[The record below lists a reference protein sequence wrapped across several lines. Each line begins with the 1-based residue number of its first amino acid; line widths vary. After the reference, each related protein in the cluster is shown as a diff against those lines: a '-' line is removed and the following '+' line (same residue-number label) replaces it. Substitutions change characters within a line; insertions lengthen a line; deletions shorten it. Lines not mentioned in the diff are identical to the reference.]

1 MAYQESSAIKNIKK
15 IRVHNVKLL
24 VSKYQNKS
32 EFARLIQVSPEYLYH
47 ILAGRR
53 MIADVL
59 ARRIEIDLKKSKG
72 WLDIKQEIKG

>member
-1 MAYQESSAIKNIKK
+1 MARHESAATKKVKK
-15 IRVHNVKLL
+15 IRVHNIKLL

-32 EFARLIQVSPEYLYH
+32 EFARLIQISPVYLYH

-59 ARRIEIDLKKSKG
+59 ARRVERDLKKPAY
-72 WLDIKQEIKG
+72 WLDSLIKA

>member
-1 MAYQESSAIKNIKK
+1 MANHESTATKNVKK

-32 EFARLIQVSPEYLYH
+32 EFARLIRVSPEYLYH

-59 ARRIEIDLKKSKG
+59 ARRIEVDLKKSKG
-72 WLDIKQEIKG
+72 WLDIKQ

>member
-1 MAYQESSAIKNIKK
+1 MANHESAATKNVKK

-59 ARRIEIDLKKSKG
+59 ARRIEVDLKKSKG
-72 WLDIKQEIKG
+72 WLDIKQ

>member
-1 MAYQESSAIKNIKK
+1 MANHESAATKNVKK
-15 IRVHNVKLL
+15 IRVHNIKLL

-32 EFARLIQVSPEYLYH
+32 EFARLIRVSPEYLYH

-59 ARRIEIDLKKSKG
+59 ARRVEKDLKKPAY
-72 WLDIKQEIKG
+72 WLDSLIKA

>member
-1 MAYQESSAIKNIKK
+1 MANHESTATKNVKK

-32 EFARLIQVSPEYLYH
+32 EFARLIKVSPEYLYQ

-59 ARRIEIDLKKSKG
+59 ARRIEVDLKKSKG
-72 WLDIKQEIKG
+72 WLDIKQ

>member
-1 MAYQESSAIKNIKK
+1 MANYDSSATKNVKK

-59 ARRIEIDLKKSKG
+59 ARRIEVDLKKSKG
-72 WLDIKQEIKG
+72 WLDIKQ

>member
-1 MAYQESSAIKNIKK
+1 MANHESNATKNVKK

-59 ARRIEIDLKKSKG
+59 ARRIEVDLKKSKG
-72 WLDIKQEIKG
+72 WLDIKQ